1 MSEKVNS
8 QTAINLAFF
17 MNFDNILNNWDNF
30 QLYTI
35 LSMFSLILLN
45 LFQWME
51 MGFLRGIKF
60 FESVNDFSNR
70 CYREYLICSAK
81 GIFSV

>member
-30 QLYTI
+30 QLYTS

-60 FESVNDFSNR
+60 LESVNDF
-70 CYREYLICSAK
+70 
-81 GIFSV
+81 

>member
-17 MNFDNILNNWDNF
+17 INFDNILKNWDNF

-45 LFQWME
+45 LFQWIGI
-51 MGFLRGIKF
+51 GFLIGINF
-60 FESVNDFSNR
+60 LESVNDF
-70 CYREYLICSAK
+70 
-81 GIFSV
+81 

>member
-17 MNFDNILNNWDNF
+17 INFDNILNNWDNF

-51 MGFLRGIKF
+51 MGFLIGIKF
-60 FESVNDFSNR
+60 LESVNDF
-70 CYREYLICSAK
+70 
-81 GIFSV
+81 

>member
-17 MNFDNILNNWDNF
+17 INFDNILNNWDNF

-45 LFQWME
+45 LFQWIG
-51 MGFLRGIKF
+51 MGFLIGIKF
-60 FESVNDFSNR
+60 LESVNDF
-70 CYREYLICSAK
+70 
-81 GIFSV
+81 

>member
-17 MNFDNILNNWDNF
+17 INFDNILNNWDNF

-45 LFQWME
+45 LFQWMG
-51 MGFLRGIKF
+51 MGFLIGIKF
-60 FESVNDFSNR
+60 LESVND
-70 CYREYLICSAK
+70 C
-81 GIFSV
+81 

>member
-60 FESVNDFSNR
+60 LESVNDF
-70 CYREYLICSAK
+70 
-81 GIFSV
+81 

>member
-51 MGFLRGIKF
+51 MGFLIGIKF
-60 FESVNDFSNR
+60 LESVNDF
-70 CYREYLICSAK
+70 
-81 GIFSV
+81 

>member
-1 MSEKVNS
+1 MPEKVNS

-17 MNFDNILNNWDNF
+17 INFDNILNNWDNF

-45 LFQWME
+45 LFQWIG
-51 MGFLRGIKF
+51 MGFLIGIKF
-60 FESVNDFSNR
+60 LESVNDF
-70 CYREYLICSAK
+70 
-81 GIFSV
+81 

>member
-17 MNFDNILNNWDNF
+17 INFDNILNNWDNF

-45 LFQWME
+45 LFQWRG
-51 MGFLRGIKF
+51 MGFLIGIKF
-60 FESVNDFSNR
+60 LESVNDF
-70 CYREYLICSAK
+70 
-81 GIFSV
+81 